1 MSRLTF
7 FSVRNRALIA
17 LATVFGILA
26 GLWSASALPRE
37 LFPSLQFPVLVVATP
52 VTGSSSSVVEE
63 QVTRPIETAAQG
75 LNNVVEVQ
83 STSTDGFSSVIV
95 ELDYGT
101 DMGAA
106 QTDLQRVVL
115 ALPQLPD
122 TANPQIIAGNLDD
135 FPIIQMSAS
144 GGEDVDGEELVDRLE
159 RFVLPEIEDLD
170 GVRSATLSGVADRV
184 VTIDLD
190 EEAAQEAG
198 VSVADVGQLLQANGV
213 VLPGGQVLDGD
224 TELPVQ
230 VGSRLTSVEEIA
242 ELPLLTQATIGARTA
257 AQQQQAAIGETEQA
271 AQEAGEAAAADPT
284 NPELAGQAAA
294 AQAAA
299 EQAAAAGDV
308 EIPEIPTLGDVAEVS
323 LQERPATAYTRT
335 NGLASVGLAIT
346 KTPDG
351 NAVEVSHAVNEAL
364 PELEQSLDGGELVT
378 IFDQAPFI
386 EKSIEDLATEG
397 LLGLGFAVLVVLV
410 FLLSVRLTLVT
421 ALSIPLSLL
430 VTLVGLSALGYS
442 LNILTLGALTIAIG
456 RVVDDSIVVIENIK
470 RHTSLGEGRK
480 DAVLNGTKEVAGA
493 ITSATIATVAVFL
506 PLGFVGGAVG
516 ELFRP
521 FAVTVSLAMLASLLV
536 ALTIIPVVG
545 FWLLGTGRRA
555 KHAPESP
562 QTEPEE
568 DADSEAGEAV
578 AVGGEDR
585 EEAMAGAPTR
595 PAGDAPDRL
604 QRGYLPA
611 LRASLRRPWLTLA
624 LAAGLLVATVLGAGL
639 LRTDFI
645 GDTGENTVQATLEMP
660 VGTTLEETDEQ
671 AREVEDWLAERDE
684 VQSYQATVGSSGG
697 IEAVFTGAGASTA
710 TFAVTVDEEVSGRSF
725 GQELTSHFEPD
736 LPEGATLT
744 ASAGQAG
751 PVGSGLSIRVQAQ
764 EPEDLQETAEAVT
777 QLMRDTGAADVVND
791 LAETVPTLEVRVDRA
806 AAAEVGVVEAQLGQ
820 LVQAATDG
828 ATVGQ
833 VEFGTEQL
841 DIVVLQGAAEDVQAL
856 EELEV
861 ARDAEGEPV
870 LLGEVA
876 ELVAGEDAASIT
888 RVDGL
893 RAATVTGSSTGDDLS
908 AVTSD
913 LEARVAAL
921 DVPEGVQV
929 EIGGVSADQEEAFAA
944 LGLALVAAVAIVYLV
959 MVATFNSLLQP
970 LILLVSVPFAAT
982 GSVAALLVTR
992 QALDVT
998 ALVGFLMLI
1007 GIVVTNAI
1015 VLIDL
1020 VNQYRAQG
1028 MDRTTAVLEG
1038 ARHRLRPILMTAFA
1052 TILAL
1057 VPMAIALTGG
1067 SAFISQPLAIVV
1079 IGGLLSSTLLTLILV
1094 PVLYELVERGVARFS
1109 RS

>member
-83 STSTDGFSSVIV
+83 STSTDGFSSVIL

-115 ALPQLPD
+115 SLPQLPD
-122 TANPQIIAGNLDD
+122 TATPQIIAGNLDD

-170 GVRSATLSGVADRV
+170 GVRSTTLSGVADRV
-184 VTIDLD
+184 VTVELD
-190 EEAAQEAG
+190 DEAAQEAG
-198 VSVADVGQLLQANGV
+198 VSVAEVGQVLQANGV
-213 VLPGGQVLDGD
+213 VVAGGQVLDGE

-230 VGSRLTSVEEIA
+230 VGSRLTSVEAIA

-257 AQQQQAAIGETEQA
+257 AQQQQAAVGEAELA
-271 AQEAGEAAAADPT
+271 AQEAGEAAAADPA
-284 NPELAGQAAA
+284 NQELAGEAAA

-299 EQAAAAGDV
+299 DQAAASGDV
-308 EIPEIPTLGDVAEVS
+308 EVPAIPTLGDVAEVS

-335 NGLASVGLAIT
+335 NGVASVGLAIT

-351 NAVEVSHAVNEAL
+351 NAVEVSQALEEAL
-364 PELEQSLDGGELVT
+364 PELEQALAGGELVT

-430 VTLVGLSALGYS
+430 VTLTGLSALGYS
-442 LNILTLGALTIAIG
+442 LNILTLGALTIAVG

-470 RHTSLGEGRK
+470 RHTSMGEDRR
-480 DAVLNGTKEVAGA
+480 DAVLTGTREVAGA
-493 ITSATIATVAVFL
+493 ITSATVATVAVFL

-521 FAVTVSLAMLASLLV
+521 FAVTVALAMLASLLV

-545 FWLLGTGRRA
+545 FWLLGTGRRP
-555 KHAPESP
+555 KHAPDSP
-562 QTEPEE
+562 ATETEVEPGTGTEPETGSTKE
-568 DADSEAGEAV
+568 V
-578 AVGGEDR
+578 QV
-585 EEAMAGAPTR
+585 R

-604 QRGYLPA
+604 QRLYLPT
-611 LRASLRRPWLTLA
+611 LRVALRRPWVTLA
-624 LAAGLLVATVLGAGL
+624 LAAALLVGTVLSAGL

-645 GDTGENTVQATLEMP
+645 GDTGENTVQATLQMP
-660 VGTTLEETDEQ
+660 VGTTLEETDDQ
-671 AREVEDWLAERDE
+671 AREVEDWLAERSE

-697 IEAVFTGAGASTA
+697 IEAVFTGAGSGTA
-710 TFAVTVDEEVSGRSF
+710 TFAVTVDEDVSGLAF
-725 GQELTSHFEPD
+725 GQSLTSHFEPQ

-764 EPEDLQETAEAVT
+764 DPEDLQETAQAVT
-777 QLMRDTGAADVVND
+777 QLMRDVGATDVVND
-791 LAETVPTLEVRVDRA
+791 LAETVPALQVQVDRA
-806 AAAEVGVVEAQLGQ
+806 AAAEVGVAEAQLGQ
-820 LVQAATDG
+820 VVQAATDG
-828 ATVGQ
+828 ATVGR
-833 VEFGTEQL
+833 VEFGTQQL
-841 DIVVLQGAAEDVQAL
+841 DVVVRQGSAPDVQAL
-856 EELEV
+856 EGLEV
-861 ARDAEGEPV
+861 ARDADGEPV

-876 ELVAGEDAASIT
+876 DLVTIEEAASIT

-893 RAATVTGSSTGDDLS
+893 RAATVTGTSTGDDLS

-913 LEARVAAL
+913 LESAITAL
-921 DVPEGVQV
+921 EMPDGVQV

-944 LGLALVAAVAIVYLV
+944 LGLALLAAVAIVYLV

-982 GSVAALLVTR
+982 GSIAALLVTR

-1028 MDRTTAVLEG
+1028 MDRTTAVVEG

-1057 VPMAIALTGG
+1057 MPLAIALTGG

-1109 RS
+1109 RG